1 MAAKVSK
8 AREAGQRFGAVVGG
22 VAVLGAL
29 GYFVALP
36 VVGSF
41 VGFQYRMSYY
51 REHCDTQ
58 QCVPSGFGYKAAD
71 EDDRIARDHQRN
83 AANLCP
89 DYLNGSTWQ
98 QWVSLRSLSWCAEYP
113 EYASK

>member
-1 MAAKVSK
+1 MAAKVSR
-8 AREAGQRFGAVVGG
+8 ARQAGQNFGAVVGG
-22 VAVLGAL
+22 VAVIGAL
-29 GYFVALP
+29 AYFVALP

-51 REHCDTQ
+51 REHCDTRA
-58 QCVPSGFGYKAAD
+58 CVRSGFGYRAAD
-71 EDDRIARDHQRN
+71 EDERIAREHQRN

-89 DYLNGSTWQ
+89 NYLDASTLK
-98 QWVSLRSLSWCAEYP
+98 QWTTFRDLAWCAEYS